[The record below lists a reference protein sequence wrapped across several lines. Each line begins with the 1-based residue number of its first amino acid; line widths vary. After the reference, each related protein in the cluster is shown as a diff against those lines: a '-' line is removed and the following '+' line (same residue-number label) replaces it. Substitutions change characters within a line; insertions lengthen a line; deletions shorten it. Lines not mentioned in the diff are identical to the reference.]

1 MFLKSLPE
9 NSIYNIISFGSK
21 FERMFKTSIAYND
34 SNVEETINKID
45 DFDADFGGTEISAPL
60 LDIVKV

>member
-1 MFLKSLPE
+1 
-9 NSIYNIISFGSK
+9 
-21 FERMFKTSIAYND
+21 MFKTSIAYND